1 MKASKAQTVDEY
13 LEGLAPERR
22 DVINAMRTVI
32 NENLPA
38 GYVETMNWGMISY
51 EVPLERFSE
60 TYNGQP
66 LAYLMLAAQKR
77 HNSLYML
84 GVYGDPQQEQSLKQA
99 YKETGKK
106 IDMGKSC
113 VRFKSLDDLPIE
125 TIAALIRAT
134 EVEDMIA
141 IHNRV
146 HKSR

>member
-1 MKASKAQTVDEY
+1 MKSSRAKTVDEF
-13 LEGLAPERR
+13 LQELTPERR

-38 GYVETMNWGMISY
+38 GYVETINWGMISY

-66 LAYLMLAAQKR
+66 LAYLMLAPQKR

-84 GVYGDPQQEQSLKQA
+84 GVYGDSQQEQRLKQA
-99 YKETGKK
+99 YKEADKK

-125 TIAALIRAT
+125 MIAELIRET
-134 EVEDMIA
+134 EVDDMIA

-146 HKSR
+146 HKK